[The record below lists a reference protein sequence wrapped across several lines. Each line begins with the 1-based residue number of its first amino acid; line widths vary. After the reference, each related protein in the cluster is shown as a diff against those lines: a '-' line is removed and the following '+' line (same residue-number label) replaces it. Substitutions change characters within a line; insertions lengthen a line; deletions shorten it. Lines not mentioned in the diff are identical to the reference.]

1 MKTTLILLLTLPF
14 LVKAQSIQDNVSLN
28 KDFVMLLNE
37 YRKQNG
43 LDLVVLDDA
52 TIYRA
57 KLQAEYCAEI
67 KDLTHDCPNWFP
79 LRWAENALWNGGAD
93 ARGCLEQWI
102 ESPGHNE
109 NLLLDGATKIGI
121 YGVVGYYDGYWGYY
135 AVLVIN

>member
-14 LVKAQSIQDNVSLN
+14 LIKAQSIQDNVSLN

-37 YRKQNG
+37 YRRQNG
-43 LDLVVLDDA
+43 LDPVVLDDA

-79 LRWAENALWNGGAD
+79 LRWAENALWNGGSD

-102 ESPGHNE
+102 ESSGHNE
-109 NLLLDGATKIGI
+109 NLLLDGATRIGI
-121 YGVVGYYDGYWGYY
+121 YGVEGYYDGDWGYY

>member
-43 LDLVVLDDA
+43 LDPVVLDDA

-79 LRWAENALWNGGAD
+79 LRWAENALWNGGSD

-109 NLLLDGATKIGI
+109 NLLLDGATRIGI
-121 YGVVGYYDGYWGYY
+121 YGVEGYYDGDWGYY

>member
-1 MKTTLILLLTLPF
+1 MKQILLTILSIPLF
-14 LVKAQSIQDNVSLN
+14 LCAQTIQDNVSLN

-43 LDLVVLDDA
+43 LDPVVLDDA
-52 TIYRA
+52 SIYRA
-57 KLQAEYCAEI
+57 KLQAQYCAKI
-67 KDLTHDCPNWFP
+67 KDLTHDCPAWFP
-79 LRWAENALWNGGAD
+79 DRWAENALWNGGTD

-109 NLLLDGATKIGI
+109 NLLLDGATRIGI
-121 YGVVGYYDGYWGYY
+121 YGVEGYYDGYWGYY

>member
-43 LDLVVLDDA
+43 LDPVVLDDA

-79 LRWAENALWNGGAD
+79 LRWAENALWNGGSD

-102 ESPGHNE
+102 ESPAHNE

-121 YGVVGYYDGYWGYY
+121 YGVEGYYDGDWGYY

>member
-14 LVKAQSIQDNVSLN
+14 LIKAQYIQDNVSLN

-37 YRKQNG
+37 YRRQNG
-43 LDLVVLDDA
+43 LDPVVLDDA

-79 LRWAENALWNGGAD
+79 LRWAENALWNGGSD

-102 ESPGHNE
+102 DSRAHNE
-109 NLLLDGATKIGI
+109 NLLLDGATRIGI
-121 YGVVGYYDGYWGYY
+121 YGVEGYYNGDWGYY